1 MLGTVHFLSR
11 RCKTVLFACAV
22 VILAPAGGFTQ
33 ERKLL
38 YPRELAGKL
47 DTVVQPLLNPKAEQL
62 PYNKLTAATNY
73 YVRIAPKSA
82 ILNDQN
88 EILDTAILGTR
99 PFVFVTTP
107 DSIQGR
113 SLLTIYEDIGY
124 EGADIIRWQ
133 RNLDMVAI
141 VFRFPDAVTRA
152 NVTDGTLPD
161 DWETKA
167 YVPTWANMFS
177 LFSRLAE
184 KAEIDPTKKGQFAPT
199 RLFFASE
206 AERQLVVNFPS
217 AGKRRIQ
224 KTDYAVL
231 KATDGA
237 DWVYRELLENKL
249 SVFAHFRGNGRT
261 HNVVMDPGGLNPEDG
276 LIEMVGPNQRVK
288 ALPEV
293 AVIGLGRL
301 LIEQSVAPAPT
312 KP

>member
-1 MLGTVHFLSR
+1 MLGAVRFCSLR
-11 RCKTVLFACAV
+11 WKALLFVCAV
-22 VILAPAGGFTQ
+22 VLLAPAGGFTQ

-47 DTVVQPLLNPKAEQL
+47 DTVVKPLLNPKAEQI
-62 PYNKLTAATNY
+62 PYSKLTAATNY
-73 YVRIAPKSA
+73 YVRIAPKGA
-82 ILNDQN
+82 IVNDQN
-88 EILDTAILGTR
+88 EILETAILGTR
-99 PFVFVTTP
+99 PYVFVTTP

-133 RNLDMVAI
+133 RNVDMVAV
-141 VFRFPDAVTRA
+141 VFRFPNAVTRA
-152 NVTDGTLPD
+152 ETTDGALPAEWD
-161 DWETKA
+161 NKV

-177 LFSRLAE
+177 LFGRLAE

-206 AERQLVVNFPS
+206 AERQFVTSFPA
-217 AGKRRIQ
+217 AGKGRIQ
-224 KTDYAVL
+224 KTDYAAL

-237 DWVYRELLENKL
+237 DWAYRSLLENKL

-261 HNVVMDPGGLNPEDG
+261 QNVVLDPDGANPTDG
-276 LIEMVGPNQRVK
+276 LIELVGPNQKVK

-293 AVIGLGRL
+293 AIIGLGRL
-301 LIEQSVAPAPT
+301 LIEQSPTPAT
-312 KP
+312 SKP